1 MLSPLS
7 FDKRSPFFVDA
18 VKFYIVRIL
27 NLVTYPIISSYSGPS
42 KIVGE
47 LLRGLGHEVVEL
59 SCSGFGVLA
68 CPAIEYRYGKTI
80 VSEKEKERICKQCRS
95 MSHALKN
102 GRNESLIQ
110 IDEFIESYEY
120 SDCFLRAK
128 SLVTKP
134 KVTLTPEEHNL
145 ISYASYEILLRHK
158 FENGVVPES
167 HFQELENAV
176 YVCMLAKIAI
186 KRLLKLNYKFDR
198 IIINNSLRGLNRT
211 ILNCLIEDGVK
222 PIYIN
227 AGANIAHQLS
237 QTMMFNSEESSLDW
251 ASSPG
256 WQELKS
262 NDAKIPRL
270 KQIEDHFGSLFAA
283 KSNFVYSVS
292 SKRLSSDAIH
302 KKLSLSGDKTT
313 FLATM
318 ASNDERMSAK
328 SVGALDFLEDR
339 KYLFESQIEWI
350 KFLITEFQARPN
362 LQLIIRVHPREFPN
376 KRESV
381 TSQHAKELLRELD
394 NLPINVFVNWPT
406 DEISLYDLVQVI
418 DVGLV
423 ATSTTGL
430 QLATLG
436 IPIGMHNTSLLT
448 GYTTDIGTALDS
460 TTKYRSFLD
469 SAEDHRWSVVNVIA
483 GLKWHSYLFNC
494 LSIDLFPINTQQ
506 KESAGR
512 SELLNQMQLS
522 IRNFM
527 PSKFKKVIWSSN
539 ALRRLIDLIDRSKI
553 RADSKEINVSDVDI
567 ERLNALLDNRSIDLA
582 ADGTMSRL
590 IGDSGSS
597 IDSANEFL
605 YFVRELL
612 PKESGTR
619 FLSGKIDRYLN
630 S

>member
-1 MLSPLS
+1 
-7 FDKRSPFFVDA
+7 
-18 VKFYIVRIL
+18 VRIL

-42 KIVGE
+42 KVVGE
-47 LLRGLGHEVVEL
+47 MLRGLGHDVVEL
-59 SCSGFGVLA
+59 SCSGFGVSS
-68 CPAIEYRYGKTI
+68 CPAIEYRYGKTN
-80 VSEKEKERICKQCRS
+80 VSEKEKVRICKQCRS
-95 MSHALKN
+95 MSHALKSGGN
-102 GRNESLIQ
+102 DNRVQ
-110 IDEFIESYEY
+110 IDEFIESKEY
-120 SDCFLRAK
+120 SDYFFKAK
-128 SLVTKP
+128 SLVAKP
-134 KVTLTPEEHNL
+134 KVALTREENKL

-158 FENGVVPES
+158 FQNGVVPES

-176 YVCMLAKIAI
+176 YVCMLAEIAI

-198 IIINNSLRGLNRT
+198 VIINNGLRGLNRT

-222 PIYIN
+222 PIFIN

-237 QTMMFNSEESSLDW
+237 QIMMFNSEESSLDW

-262 NDAKIPRL
+262 SDAEIPRL
-270 KQIEDHFGSLFAA
+270 HQIEDHFGSLFAA

-292 SKRLSSDAIH
+292 SKRLSSDTIQ
-302 KKLSLSGDKTT
+302 KKLSLSCDKTT
-313 FLATM
+313 FLATL
-318 ASNDERMSAK
+318 ASNDERMTAK

-339 KYLFESQIEWI
+339 QHLFESQIKWI
-350 KFLITEFQARPN
+350 KFLIDEFKTRPN

-381 TSQHAKELLRELD
+381 TSQHAKDLSRELD
-394 NLPINVFVNWPT
+394 NLPANVFVNWPS

-436 IPIGMHNTSLLT
+436 IPIGLHNISLLT
-448 GYTTDIGTALDS
+448 GYTTDIGTALES
-460 TTKYRSFLD
+460 TSEYRSFLD
-469 SAEDHRWSVVNVIA
+469 SAEDHQWSIANVIA

-494 LSIDLFPINTQQ
+494 LAIDLFPINNRQR
-506 KESAGR
+506 ESVDRA
-512 SELLNQMQLS
+512 ELLNRLQLA
-522 IRNFM
+522 IRKFM
-527 PSKFKKVIWSSN
+527 PSKLKKRIWSSN
-539 ALRRLIDLIDRSKI
+539 TLRPLIDLIDRSKI
-553 RADSKEINVSDVDI
+553 RGDTKEFNVSDVDI
-567 ERLNALLDNRSIDLA
+567 ERLNALLDNRSTDLA
-582 ADGTMSRL
+582 VTETMSRL

-597 IDSANEFL
+597 VGSAKEFL
-605 YFVRELL
+605 LFVRELL
-612 PKESGTR
+612 PKESGSR

>member
-1 MLSPLS
+1 M
-7 FDKRSPFFVDA
+7 
-18 VKFYIVRIL
+18 RIL

-47 LLRGLGHEVVEL
+47 MLRGLGHEVVEL
-59 SCSGFGVLA
+59 SCSGFGVSS
-68 CPAIEYRYGKTI
+68 CPAVEYRYGKTI

-102 GRNESLIQ
+102 GRNESVIQ

-120 SDCFLRAK
+120 SHCILRAK
-128 SLVTKP
+128 SLVAKP
-134 KVTLTPEEHNL
+134 KVTLTPEELKL

-176 YVCMLAKIAI
+176 YVCMLAQIAI
-186 KRLLKLNYKFDR
+186 KRFLKHNYKFDR
-198 IIINNSLRGLNRT
+198 IIINNGLRGLNRT

-237 QTMMFNSEESSLDW
+237 QIMIFNSEESSLDW

-262 NDAKIPRL
+262 SDAEIPRL
-270 KQIEDHFGSLFAA
+270 QQIKDHFGSLFAA

-292 SKRLSSDAIH
+292 SRRLSSDAIN

-313 FLATM
+313 FLATL
-318 ASNDERMSAK
+318 ASNDERMTAK
-328 SVGALDFLEDR
+328 SVGALEFLDIR
-339 KYLFESQIEWI
+339 TSLFDSQIEWI
-350 KFLITEFQARPN
+350 KFLIKEFQVRPN

-381 TSQHAKELLRELD
+381 TSQHAIELLRELND
-394 NLPINVFVNWPT
+394 LPTNVHVNWPS

-418 DVGLV
+418 DIGLV

-436 IPIGMHNTSLLT
+436 IPIGLHNTSLLT

-460 TTKYRSFLD
+460 TSKYRAFLD
-469 SAEDHRWSVVNVIA
+469 SAEDLQWSVGNVIT

-494 LSIDLFPINTQQ
+494 LSIDLFPIADGQ

-512 SELLNQMQLS
+512 YWLLNQLQVS
-522 IRNFM
+522 IRKFM
-527 PSKFKKVIWSSN
+527 PSNFKKMIWSSN
-539 ALRRLIDLIDRSKI
+539 NLRPLIDLIDRSKI
-553 RADSKEINVSDVDI
+553 RADSKEINVSDVNI

-582 ADGTMSRL
+582 ADETMSRL

-612 PKESGTR
+612 PKESGNR
-619 FLSGKIDRYLN
+619 CLSGKIESYLN
-630 S
+630 N